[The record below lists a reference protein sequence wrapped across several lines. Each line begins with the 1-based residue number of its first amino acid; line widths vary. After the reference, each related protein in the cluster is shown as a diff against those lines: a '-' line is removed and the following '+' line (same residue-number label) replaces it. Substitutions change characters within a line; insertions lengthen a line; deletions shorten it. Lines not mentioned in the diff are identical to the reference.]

1 MNKQLIKAIES
12 LEFEKGISKEKLM
25 SAVETALAAAIG
37 RDAEAAPKNIEVK
50 IDPDSGEISV
60 FEVKRVVDVVSD
72 PDLEIQASLIRGLPP
87 DAQRDGDL
95 VRTPKEVKDF
105 GRIAAQ
111 IAKQV
116 IMQKVREAEKEAVQ
130 SEYGGRVGEMVTGL
144 VIRSE
149 PAGTV
154 LDLGR
159 AEGIIF
165 RHDQLGQ
172 ERFRYGDRVCAYV
185 VEVAER
191 RSRAQVVLSRAHP
204 GLVRRL
210 FESAVAEVGSGI
222 VEIKD
227 IERIAGDRTKMSVV
241 SNDESVD
248 AVGACVGVRGSRVQT
263 VIREL
268 KGELIDI
275 VNWDADSGNYIR
287 NALVPAKVLSV
298 HIDEEKK
305 RARVVVPDEDF
316 SQAVGRR
323 WQNVALASRLTG
335 YSLQVLKESSAREE
349 DGRRLEALERFKKS
363 LVNEVGLDEA
373 SLVVLEREGLLSI
386 EAIAAKTHVE
396 LANLLGIK
404 MKLARVVVHYAQD
417 KMRVDTEA
425 GTKGQRKGREE
436 TTG

>member
-12 LEFEKGISKEKLM
+12 LEFEKGIPKEKLI

-37 RDAEAAPKNIEVK
+37 RDVDAAPKNVEVR
-50 IDPDSGEISV
+50 IDPESGETSI
-60 FEVKRVVDVVSD
+60 FEVRKVVEVVTD
-72 PDLEIQASLIRGLPP
+72 PDQEIEASRVKSLP
-87 DAQRDGDL
+87 DAQVEGDV
-95 VRTPKEVKDF
+95 VRFPKKVRDF

-130 SEYGGRVGEMVTGL
+130 SEYSGRVGEMVTGL

-159 AEGIIF
+159 AEGMIYRREQIP
-165 RHDQLGQ
+165 Q
-172 ERFRYGDRVCAYV
+172 ERLRYGDRVCAYV

-191 RSRAQVVLSRAHP
+191 RSRAQVVLSRAHS

-210 FESAVAEVGSGI
+210 FESSVAEVGSGI

-227 IERIAGDRTKMSVV
+227 VERIPGQRTKISVL
-241 SNDESVD
+241 SHDESVD
-248 AVGACVGVRGSRVQT
+248 AVGACVGVRGARVQT

-268 KGELIDI
+268 KGELIDV
-275 VNWDADSGNYIR
+275 VNWDPDIHQYIR

-298 HIDEEKK
+298 EIDEEKK
-305 RARVVVPDEDF
+305 TARVVVPDSDF
-316 SQAVGRR
+316 SQAVGRH
-323 WQNVALASRLTG
+323 WQNVSLASKLAG
-335 YSLQVLKESSAREE
+335 YSLQILKESLAREE
-349 DGRRLEALERFKKS
+349 EGRRLEALAHFKES
-363 LVNEVGLDEA
+363 LVDELGLDDEHLA
-373 SLVVLEREGLLSI
+373 VLEKEGLLSI
-386 EAIAAKTHVE
+386 EAIAARPPLEMAK
-396 LANLLGIK
+396 LLDIK
-404 MKLARVVVHYAQD
+404 RKLARAVVLFAQS

-425 GTKGQRKGREE
+425 SEKVEE
-436 TTG
+436 VVENKTAQ

>member
-12 LEFEKGISKEKLM
+12 LEFEKGVSKEKLIG
-25 SAVETALAAAIG
+25 AVETALAAAVG
-37 RDAEAAPKNIEVK
+37 RDVEAAPKNVEVK
-50 IDPDSGEISV
+50 IDSETGEISI
-60 FEVKRVVDVVSD
+60 FEIKRVVDVVSE
-72 PDLEIQASLIRGLPP
+72 PELEIAASRVQDLPP
-87 DAQRDGDL
+87 DAILEDDL
-95 VRTPKEVKDF
+95 VRVPKQVKDF

-130 SEYGGRVGEMVTGL
+130 SEYGDRMGEMVTGL

-159 AEGIIF
+159 AEGMIF
-165 RHDQLGQ
+165 RRDKLPQ

-191 RSRAQVVLSRAHP
+191 GSRAQVVLSRAHS

-227 IERIAGDRTKMSVV
+227 IERIAGERTKMSVV
-241 SNDESVD
+241 SHDESID
-248 AVGACVGVRGSRVQT
+248 AVGSCVGVRGARVQT

-275 VNWDADSGNYIR
+275 VNWDPVTENYIR

-298 HIDEEKK
+298 QIDEEKK
-305 RARVVVPDEDF
+305 TARVVVPDGDF
-316 SQAVGRR
+316 SQAVGRH
-323 WQNVALASRLTG
+323 WQNVSLAGKLTG

-349 DGRRLEALERFKKS
+349 DGRRLEALEHFKES
-363 LVNEVGLDEA
+363 LVRDVGLDKEN
-373 SLVVLEREGLLSI
+373 LDVLEKEGLLSI
-386 EAIAAKTHVE
+386 ETIAAKTPGE
-396 LANLLGIK
+396 LAKLLDVK
-404 MKLARVVVHYAQD
+404 MRLARTAVLYAQG
-417 KMRVDTEA
+417 KMRTDQKTGTRADRELGRGSA
-425 GTKGQRKGREE
+425 G
-436 TTG
+436 

>member
-12 LEFEKGISKEKLM
+12 LEFEKGISKEKLI
-25 SAVETALAAAIG
+25 SAVETALAAAVG
-37 RDAEAAPKNIEVK
+37 RDVEAAPKNVEVK
-50 IDPDSGEISV
+50 IDPLSGEVSI
-60 FEVKRVVDVVSD
+60 FEVKRIVEVVSE
-72 PDLEIQASLIRGLPP
+72 PDLEIEASRVKDLPP
-87 DAQRDGDL
+87 DAHLEGDL
-95 VRTPKEVKDF
+95 VKTYKEVRDF

-130 SEYGGRVGEMVTGL
+130 SEYGDRVGEMVTGL

-159 AEGIIF
+159 AEGMVF
-165 RHDQLGQ
+165 RRAQLAQ

-191 RSRAQVVLSRAHP
+191 RSRAQVILSRAHP

-227 IERIAGDRTKMSVV
+227 IERIAGERTKLSVV
-241 SNDESVD
+241 SHDESVD

-275 VNWDADSGNYIR
+275 VNWDPNPENYIR

-298 HIDEEKK
+298 QIDEEKK
-305 RARVVVPDEDF
+305 TARVVVPDEDF
-316 SQAVGRR
+316 SQAVGRH
-323 WQNVALASRLTG
+323 WQNVSLAGKLTG

-349 DGRRLEALERFKKS
+349 DGRRLEALEHFKES
-363 LVNEVGLDEA
+363 LVNEVGLDEE
-373 SLVVLEREGLLSI
+373 SLNVLDREGLLSI
-386 EAIAAKTHVE
+386 EAIAAKTYVE
-396 LANLLGIK
+396 LAKLLDIK
-404 MKLARVVVHYAQD
+404 MKLARAAVHYAQG

-425 GTKGQRKGREE
+425 GAKAGQAAREG
-436 TTG
+436 TGD

>member
-1 MNKQLIKAIES
+1 MNKQLIKALEL
-12 LEFEKGISKEKLM
+12 LEFEKGVSKERLI
-25 SAVETALAAAIG
+25 SAVETALATAVG
-37 RDAEAAPKNIEVK
+37 RDVEAAPKNVEVR
-50 IDPDSGEISV
+50 IDSETGEISI
-60 FEVKRVVDVVSD
+60 FEVREVVEVVSE
-72 PDLEIQASLIRGLPP
+72 PDLEIATSDIQDLPP
-87 DAQRDGDL
+87 DAIIEGDV
-95 VRTPKEVKDF
+95 VRVPKQVKDF

-130 SEYGGRVGEMVTGL
+130 SEYGDRVGEMVNGL

-159 AEGIIF
+159 AEGMIF
-165 RHDQLGQ
+165 RGDKLPQ

-191 RSRAQVVLSRAHP
+191 GSRAQVVLSRAHS

-227 IERIAGDRTKMSVV
+227 IERVAGERTKMSVV
-241 SNDESVD
+241 SHDESVD
-248 AVGACVGVRGSRVQT
+248 AVGSCVGVRGARVQT

-275 VNWDADSGNYIR
+275 VNWDPVPENYIR

-305 RARVVVPDEDF
+305 TARVVVPDGDF
-316 SQAVGRR
+316 SQAVGRH
-323 WQNVALASRLTG
+323 WQNVSLAGKLTG
-335 YSLQVLKESSAREE
+335 YSLQVLKESLAREE
-349 DGRRLEALERFKKS
+349 DGRRLEALERFKES
-363 LVNEVGLDEA
+363 LVKDVGLDEA
-373 SLVVLEREGLLSI
+373 SLDLLEKEGLLSI
-386 EAIAAKTHVE
+386 ETIAAKTPEE
-396 LANLLGIK
+396 LAKVLDVR
-404 MKLARVVVHYAQD
+404 MKLARTAVLYAQR
-417 KMRVDTEA
+417 KMRTDKEPGPKA
-425 GTKGQRKGREE
+425 DRELERGTAV
-436 TTG
+436 